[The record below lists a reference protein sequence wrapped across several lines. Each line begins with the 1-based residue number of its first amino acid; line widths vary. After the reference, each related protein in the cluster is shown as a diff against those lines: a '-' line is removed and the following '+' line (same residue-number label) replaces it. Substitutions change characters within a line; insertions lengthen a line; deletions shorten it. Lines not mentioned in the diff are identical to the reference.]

1 MVGGENLG
9 TAATALALV
18 DGLRLTTYNKVMSTI
33 VLTWELGGGLG
44 HILKMRPVAQALV
57 QRGHRVVAILK
68 DVVRGHYFF
77 DPLGIPCLPAPI
89 QQRPP
94 ANQFGAAHTFGHV
107 LHDSGFSN
115 AKSLQ
120 ARASSWRQLYELIQP
135 DLVLCDHSPTA
146 LLAARAFPCRRVV
159 MGTGFACP
167 SHCAEFLDWRPSL
180 GADRDKLNQDDAA
193 VVACVNQVL
202 SNWNCPPLSH
212 LTDLYSDADEVL
224 LFTFE
229 ELDPFA
235 PRSDQRYWGI
245 WPEPGGATPQ
255 WPVGNGPKVL
265 AYLKPFPSQRALLE
279 ELSGRNIPTILFA
292 PQVPVEM
299 RKRFD
304 NSSLQ
309 FVDEPMDLTVAAK
322 QCDFAILNGTNATT
336 AAILLA
342 GKPILQIPLMLE
354 QRLTTERN
362 IQHGMAIGGS
372 DQKGEQLVSALKDML
387 ARCDA
392 LTAGAQR
399 FASKYAAI
407 DPAVQIQEAA
417 DRLEELAAAIR

>member
-1 MVGGENLG
+1 
-9 TAATALALV
+9 
-18 DGLRLTTYNKVMSTI
+18 MSTI

-44 HILKMRPVAQALV
+44 HILLMRPLAQALV

-68 DVVRGHYFF
+68 DVVRGEHFF
-77 DPLGIPCLPAPI
+77 EPLGIPCLAAAI

-107 LHDSGFSN
+107 LHDSGFSD

-146 LLAARAFPCRRVV
+146 LLATRNFPCRRVV
-159 MGTGFACP
+159 MGAGFACP
-167 SHCAEFLDWRPSL
+167 SHCEELPDWRPSA
-180 GADRDKLNQDDAA
+180 GANRDKLNQDDAA
-193 VVACVNQVL
+193 VLACANQVL
-202 SNWNCPPLSH
+202 RNWNCPPLSH
-212 LTDLYSDADEVL
+212 LTDLYSDADETL

-229 ELDPFA
+229 EFDPFA
-235 PRSDQRYWGI
+235 PRSGQRYWGT
-245 WPEPGGATPQ
+245 WPEPSGATPQ

-265 AYLKPFPSQRALLE
+265 AYLKSFSSQRALLE
-279 ELSGRNIPTILFA
+279 DLARQKIPTLLFA
-292 PQVPVEM
+292 PQAPVEA
-299 RKRFD
+299 RKQFGE
-304 NSSLQ
+304 SSLQ
-309 FVDEPMDLTVAAK
+309 FVDEPIDLTVAAK

-372 DQKGEQLVSALKDML
+372 AQKGEQLVSALNEML
-387 ARCDA
+387 ARCDV
-392 LTAGAQR
+392 LTTGAQR
-399 FASKYAAI
+399 FASKYASL
-407 DPAVQIQEAA
+407 DPVVQIQEAT
-417 DRLEELAAAIR
+417 DRLEELAGAIR